1 MCIYRLN
8 VLEMLFGAEWSYG
21 ERDFM
26 DSLLMNVLE
35 LTKMVY
41 NCDWQG
47 FH

>member
-26 DSLLMNVLE
+26 DSLLMNVFRI
-35 LTKMVY
+35 
-41 NCDWQG
+41 NQNG
-47 FH
+47 I